1 MALDGIT
8 LSKLKLELQDALTGG
23 WIRKIYQPRDGLVTV
38 NVWGGENYTL
48 LVSCGDDFRVQLTE
62 LDFENPEEPPPFTM
76 LLRKHLSGGK
86 IARVTQPRGLDR
98 IIKISVD
105 KKEESGAEEKIK
117 RKEVYV
123 ELMGRNSNLFLVQDD
138 NIIGTLRDKQSR
150 TRDTSPGGT
159 YELPPAQNK
168 ANPFELKR
176 NEFYELA
183 QKENPL
189 WRNLL
194 NGIAGIGP
202 TLAKEIPTRAGLK
215 VDQPDLAEG
224 QLTGLYRAAEDFFD
238 ELSADN
244 YEPIVYQEE
253 GKPVEFSPIELES
266 FSDKKGLTFA
276 SLSKALDHY
285 YKARETSF
293 ETRELREDV
302 EETIKDELDRVKGAL
317 KNVRDQLKQSE
328 NREKLKKTGD
338 IILSNLGQLE
348 KGMKQA
354 RINDPYNQGEQVEVN
369 LDPSLTPEEN
379 AEKYYERYKKL
390 KRGKEKLDK
399 RKKGLKKE
407 LNYLEKL
414 KERYEEAESQEEL
427 AKLEGVLKE
436 KGYIDEDLGSSS
448 QEQEGGPK
456 EYWVKGYKV
465 MVGRNARQND
475 ELVRDASR
483 DDIWFHVRNYAG
495 AHVVVVTDGRPDKVP
510 DEVIVKAAQLAAA
523 NSKARNAGQA
533 TVSYTEVKYV
543 DKPKGA
549 KPGLVQITNENTIN
563 VSPGEVIS

>member
-8 LSKLKLELQDALTGG
+8 LNKLKLEIQDALTGG
-23 WIRKIYQPRDGLVTV
+23 WIRKIYQPRNGLVTI
-38 NVWGGENYTL
+38 NVWGGDNYTL
-48 LVSCGDDFRVQLTE
+48 LVSCGDDFRIQLTE

-105 KKEESGAEEKIK
+105 KKEESGNEEKIE

-138 NIIGTLRDKQSR
+138 NIIGTLRDKKSR
-150 TRDTSPGGT
+150 KRDTSPGGT
-159 YELPPAQNK
+159 YELPPEQDK
-168 ANPFELKR
+168 ANPFGLKR

-183 QKENPL
+183 QKENPT

-202 TLAKEIPTRAGLK
+202 TLAKEITTRAGLE
-215 VDQPDLAEG
+215 VGEEDLSESQVKA
-224 QLTGLYRAAEDFFD
+224 LYQAAVDFFD
-238 ELSADN
+238 ELSADK
-244 YEPIVYQEE
+244 YESIVYQEE
-253 GKPVEFSPIELES
+253 GKPVEFSPVGLES
-266 FSDKKGLTFA
+266 FSDKKELTFA

-302 EETIKDELDRVKGAL
+302 EETIEDELDRVKGAL

-338 IILSNLGQLE
+338 IILSNLNQLE
-348 KGMKQA
+348 KGMEEA
-354 RINDPYNQGEQVEVN
+354 RINDPYNQGEKVAVE

-390 KRGKEKLDK
+390 KRGKEKLEK

-407 LNYLEKL
+407 LKYLEKL
-414 KERYEEAESQEEL
+414 KERYENAESQEEL

-456 EYWVKGYKV
+456 EYWIKGYKV

-483 DDIWFHVRNYAG
+483 DDLWFHVRNYAG
-495 AHVVVVTDGRPDKVP
+495 AHVVVVTDGRPDRVP

-523 NSKARNAGQA
+523 NSKARSAGQA

>member
-215 VDQPDLAEG
+215 VDQPDLAES

-354 RINDPYNQGEQVEVN
+354 RINDPYNQGEQVEVD

-483 DDIWFHVRNYAG
+483 DDLWFHVRNYAG

>member
-8 LSKLKLELQDALTGG
+8 LSKLKLEIQDALTGG
-23 WIRKIYQPRDGLVTV
+23 WVRKIYQPRNGLVTV
-38 NVWGGENYTL
+38 DVWSGDNYQL
-48 LVSCGDDFRVQLTE
+48 LISCGDDFRIQLSD
-62 LDFENPEEPPPFTM
+62 LDLENPEEPPPFTM

-105 KKEESGAEEKIK
+105 KKKEDGDEERID
-117 RKEVYV
+117 RKEIYV

-138 NIIGTLRDKQSR
+138 RIIGTLKDKESR
-150 TRDTSPGGT
+150 SRDTSPGGT
-159 YELPPAQNK
+159 YELPPAQDK
-168 ANPFELKR
+168 ANPFDLEGD
-176 NEFYELA
+176 EFYELTRR
-183 QKENPL
+183 ENPI

-194 NGIAGIGP
+194 HGIDGIGP
-202 TLAKEIPTRAGLK
+202 TLAKEIPVRAGVE
-215 VDQPDLAEG
+215 VDQEE
-224 QLTGLYRAAEDFFD
+224 LTENQRKSLHQAASNLFH
-238 ELSADN
+238 ELSTDD
-244 YEPIVYQEE
+244 YDPIVYQEE
-253 GKPVEFSPIELES
+253 GEPVEFSPVRLES
-266 FSDKKGLTFA
+266 FSDKKGLTFD

-354 RINDPYNQGEQVEVN
+354 RINDPYNQGEQVEVD

>member
-8 LSKLKLELQDALTGG
+8 LSKLKLEIQDALTGG
-23 WIRKIYQPRDGLVTV
+23 WIRKIYQPRNGLVTI
-38 NVWGGENYTL
+38 NVWSGDNYQL
-48 LVSCGDDFRVQLTE
+48 LISCGDDFRIQLSD
-62 LDFENPEEPPPFTM
+62 LDLENPEEPPPFTM

-105 KKEESGAEEKIK
+105 KKEESGNEEKIE

-123 ELMGRNSNLFLVQDD
+123 ELMGRNSNLFLVQEN
-138 NIIGTLRDKQSR
+138 NIIGTLRDKKSR
-150 TRDTSPGGT
+150 GRDTSPGGT
-159 YELPPAQNK
+159 YELPPAQDK

-176 NEFYELA
+176 DEFYELA
-183 QKENPL
+183 QKENPI

-194 NGIAGIGP
+194 HGIDGIGP
-202 TLAKEIPTRAGLK
+202 TLAKEIPVRAGLE
-215 VDQPDLAEG
+215 VDQEDLSK
-224 QLTGLYRAAEDFFD
+224 QQINSLHRAAGDLFD
-238 ELSADN
+238 ELSTDN

-253 GKPVEFSPIELES
+253 GKPVEFSPIRLES
-266 FSDKKGLTFA
+266 FSDQKELTFT
-276 SLSKALDHY
+276 SLSRALDHY

-293 ETRELREDV
+293 ETRELRENV
-302 EETIKDELDRVKGAL
+302 EETIKDELDRVEGAL
-317 KNVRDQLKQSE
+317 KNVRNQLKQSE

-338 IILSNLGQLE
+338 IILSNLSRLE
-348 KGMKQA
+348 KGMKSA
-354 RINDPYNQGEQVEVN
+354 KIDDPYNQGEKVEVE

-390 KRGKEKLDK
+390 KRGKEKLEK

-407 LNYLEKL
+407 LNYLKQLED
-414 KERYEEAESQEEL
+414 RYEKANSQEEL

-456 EYWVKGYKV
+456 EYWIKGYKV

-475 ELVRDASR
+475 ELVREASR
-483 DDIWFHVRNYAG
+483 DDLWFHVRNYAG
-495 AHVVVVTDGRPDKVP
+495 AHVVAVTDGRPNKVP

-533 TVSYTEVKYV
+533 TVSYTELKYV

-563 VSPGEVIS
+563 VSPEEVIS

>member
-23 WIRKIYQPRDGLVTV
+23 WIRKIYQPRNGLVTV
-38 NVWGGENYTL
+38 NVWGGEDYTL
-48 LVSCGDDFRVQLTE
+48 LVSCGDDFRIQLTE

-105 KKEESGAEEKIK
+105 KKKESGAEEKIE

-123 ELMGRNSNLFLVQDD
+123 ELMGRNSNFFLVQDD

-159 YELPPAQNK
+159 YELPPDQNK

-183 QKENPL
+183 QAENPL

-202 TLAKEIPTRAGLK
+202 TLAKEIPTRAGMEPDQQNLSESQLK
-215 VDQPDLAEG
+215 A
-224 QLTGLYRAAEDFFD
+224 LYRAAEDFFN
-238 ELSADN
+238 ELSVDN

-266 FSDKKGLTFA
+266 FSDKKGLTFT
-276 SLSKALDHY
+276 SISKALDHY

-302 EETIKDELDRVKGAL
+302 EGTIKDELDRVKGAL
-317 KNVRDQLKQSE
+317 KNVRNQLKQSE

-338 IILSNLGQLE
+338 IILSNLGQLK

-354 RINDPYNQGEQVEVN
+354 SINDPYNQGEKVEVD

-390 KRGKEKLDK
+390 KRGKEKLEK

-414 KERYEEAESQEEL
+414 KERYEDAESQEEL

-483 DDIWFHVRNYAG
+483 DDLWFHVRNYAG
-495 AHVVVVTDGRPDKVP
+495 AHVVVVTDGRPDRVP
-510 DEVIVKAAQLAAA
+510 EEVIVKAAQLAAA